1 MGQSARPCHLRPP
14 GAETLAQGCSCARP
28 SRAGWPQSPA
38 APARAPPPPP
48 SAAQRLTCS
57 LGEEG
62 RDLAVG
68 VFITRQVP
76 RDLGCPAPAR
86 VRHGP
91 IRTVG
96 ARSPVSPPAPRAPAR
111 LRVCARAVRLP
122 GAARW
127 VRAQRPLPRRVSGWV
142 AGRLALVENHPRLW
156 SWPRVR
162 FGAESHRGPQL
173 TAHLSVWGGETQAPT
188 RAPSA
193 PACVCSGLWPLTP
206 DPVFC
211 PQAADAPTVRP
222 TPPGPRGEGSSE

>member
-14 GAETLAQGCSCARP
+14 GAGAVAQGRSCARP
-28 SRAGWPQSPA
+28 SPAGCPRSSA
-38 APARAPPPPP
+38 VPARAPPPPKTT
-48 SAAQRLTCS
+48 RKLTCS
-57 LGEEG
+57 PGEEG
-62 RDLAVG
+62 RSLAVG
-68 VFITRQVP
+68 GFITRQAP

-91 IRTVG
+91 IRTVR
-96 ARSPVSPPAPRAPAR
+96 ARSPVSPPAPRAPAH
-111 LRVCARAVRLP
+111 LRVRLP

-127 VRAQRPLPRRVSGWV
+127 VRAPRPRPRRVPGWV
-142 AGRLALVENHPRLW
+142 AGRSALVENHPQLW

-173 TAHLSVWGGETQAPT
+173 TAHSSVWGGETQAPT

-222 TPPGPRGEGSSE
+222 TPPRLRGEESSE